1 MARKSLPL
9 VFMFSID
16 RSIVSR
22 LSLISG
28 LAVLGSQAMAIDLQF
43 LGTGEGR
50 NVSISTNSG
59 SSFSTVFGGEL
70 KMKEVSPTLNFIAF
84 CADPKTGMVSGPF
97 GTTELDSNVLG
108 RKGLRAGYLVN
119 KYAPSIFNLPVGNDR
134 KDRAVALQV
143 ALWEVLVDGS
153 TSPNITGGSF
163 RARNTDGSALSG
175 NVASL
180 VHSYLA
186 DSGSDIARYY
196 KSDVDSKGKP
206 ISQAVLTPVPE
217 PGTILALGAGLAAFA
232 RKRRNKK

>member
-1 MARKSLPL
+1 M
-9 VFMFSID
+9 
-16 RSIVSR
+16 
-22 LSLISG
+22 LSLDRNITTRLAISLG
-28 LAVLGSQAMAIDLQF
+28 AVILGAQAMAIDLQF

-70 KMKEVSPTLNFIAF
+70 KMKEVSPTLNFTAF
-84 CADPKTGMVSGPF
+84 CADPKTGMASGPF
-97 GTTELDSNVLG
+97 GTTELDSDFLG
-108 RKGLRAGYLVN
+108 SKGLRAGYLIN

-153 TSPNITGGSF
+153 SSPNISGGSF

-175 NVASL
+175 SVSSL
-180 VHSYLA
+180 IHTYLG
-186 DSGSDIARYY
+186 DNGSDIARYY

-206 ISQAVLTPVPE
+206 ISQAVITPVPE
-217 PGTILALGAGLAAFA
+217 PGTMLALGAGLAAFA
-232 RKRRNKK
+232 RKRRNKKAR